1 MLTLPVVGETTFAW
15 GQLGRQIVTGSNIG
29 GFYVFEDGTWSML
42 LKPKLRVSY
51 QLYSTMAFHDRL
63 LMGQYPTGRVFEYD
77 GKKITDLEGWPPKLQ
92 GVSGSAREAQTTVI
106 YGGDVFVGVWPW
118 GELWRY
124 SPDSKSWA
132 FTRRMFDHPQLSD
145 RVTHPYD
152 ADHRG
157 NAASNLW
164 GQRQRR

>member
-1 MLTLPVVGETTFAW
+1 M
-15 GQLGRQIVTGSNIG
+15 I
-29 GFYVFEDGTWSML
+29 
-42 LKPKLRVSY
+42 KLRVSY

-77 GKKITDLEGWPPKLQ
+77 REKITDLEGWPPKLQ

-106 YGGDVFVGVWPW
+106 YGDDVFVGVWPW

-132 FTRRMFDHPQLSD
+132 FTGRMSSPCKAVA
-145 RVTHPYD
+145 VT
-152 ADHRG
+152 ADCWLHYLEDICRPG
-157 NAASNLW
+157 PPTRPAPCICIILGKRSASS
-164 GQRQRR
+164 